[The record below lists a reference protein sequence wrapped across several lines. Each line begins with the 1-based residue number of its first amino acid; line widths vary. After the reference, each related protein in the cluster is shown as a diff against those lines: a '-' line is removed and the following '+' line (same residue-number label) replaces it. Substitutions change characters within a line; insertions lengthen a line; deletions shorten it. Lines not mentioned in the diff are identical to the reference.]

1 MIVKNDF
8 EVPTAIKSLRDFFP
22 RKQSFKSQPQYLSEL
37 SASHMRTAE
46 GKPWQMEGS
55 SPGSLC
61 TCASRRRSSLLW
73 FFLSVPS
80 PADWSTESNMENG
93 RTFFSLSRKKV
104 SPSAVVE
111 ERGYS
116 FQKGWHNCRDKSP
129 DLCNIYHSVGRG
141 CFLHPSYPCTKGPGP
156 AKCCIVQIQQGHVR
170 RN

>member
-1 MIVKNDF
+1 
-8 EVPTAIKSLRDFFP
+8 
-22 RKQSFKSQPQYLSEL
+22 
-37 SASHMRTAE
+37 
-46 GKPWQMEGS
+46 MESS
-55 SPGSLC
+55 SPGSLH

-111 ERGYS
+111 ERGDN

-129 DLCNIYHSVGRG
+129 VLCNIYHSACRG
-141 CFLHPSYPCTKGPGP
+141 CFLHPSYPCTKGPWACQMLHYANSTGACKKELGFTAPPEVSCGFGFFLLKNP
-156 AKCCIVQIQQGHVR
+156 ATP
-170 RN
+170 